1 MFLYLLL
8 RLLRSKGLWLSSW
21 MTMFWRVMV
30 LRARETP
37 SLSQLTDGGRSLH
50 RVRFIARKV
59 SFLRQGLIIDFCSLG
74 VPDAL
79 LEVLGD
85 CERSR
90 GCGSPWRRGPF
101 GRIETCKQMNISMFK
116 KNRPIPKISI
126 YANSPWSY
134 KDVCFKTFL
143 SKTNGSSANW
153 RFCRATCFI

>member
-37 SLSQLTDGGRSLH
+37 SLSQLTDGGCSLH

-116 KNRPIPKISI
+116 NQNRPISKVSTDLKPSQK
-126 YANSPWSY
+126 
-134 KDVCFKTFL
+134 
-143 SKTNGSSANW
+143 SKTISF
-153 RFCRATCFI
+153 RYILV